1 MEMFFAALVVGVVV
15 GLTGMGGGALM
26 TPMLVLGFGVPPL
39 TAVSSD
45 IVASTVMKPVGS
57 IVHIRRGTVN
67 WQLVKLLVIGSVPSA
82 FLGVLLV
89 QMFGEDEQIQHFI
102 KQALGVALI
111 LAAAGRGVRP
121 HMRLRERA
129 QARDGSA
136 EPLPT
141 ERPDPE
147 PRVLATILVGV
158 FGGLIVGLTSVG
170 SGSLMIIAMMALY
183 PTLRASQ
190 LVGTDLVQAVPL
202 VFAAA
207 AGHLLFGDVD
217 WAVALPV
224 IAGSV
229 PGAFIGAQIS
239 SRVGGAPVRRAL
251 AFVLLFSG
259 LAMLGLPTSAS
270 VAIVLAAAALT
281 PVVWILLRRQQGFTP
296 YWWHERLTDHEA
308 AADKAAQERRARAKE
323 LGKED
328 T

>member
-1 MEMFFAALVVGVVV
+1 MDLFFAALVVGVVV

-26 TPMLVLGFGVPPL
+26 TPMLVLGFGVSPL

-45 IVASTVMKPVGS
+45 IVASTFMKPVGS
-57 IVHIRRGTVN
+57 FVHIRRKTVN
-67 WQLVKLLVIGSVPSA
+67 WQLVKLLTIGSVPAA
-82 FLGVLLV
+82 FSGVMLV
-89 QMFGEDEQIQHFI
+89 QMFGEDEQIQVFV

-111 LAAAGRGVRP
+111 LAAAGLGMRAY
-121 HMRLRERA
+121 MRLRERA

-147 PRVLATILVGV
+147 PRVAATIIVGV
-158 FGGLIVGLTSVG
+158 LGGLMVGLTSVG
-170 SGSLMIIAMMALY
+170 SGSLIIIALMALY

-207 AGHLLFGDVD
+207 AGHLFFGDVD
-217 WAVALPV
+217 WTVAVPV
-224 IAGSV
+224 ILGSV

-239 SRVGGAPVRRAL
+239 SRVGGAPIRRAL

-259 LAMLGLPTSAS
+259 LAMLNVPTGVSL
-270 VAIVLAAAALT
+270 AIVAAAALLT

-296 YWWHERLTDHEA
+296 FWWHERLSEHESPQA
-308 AADKAAQERRARAKE
+308 KAETAE
-323 LGKED
+323 LDRED
-328 T
+328 S